1 MNIKSVAVFCGSQSG
16 KNTIYLAHAEMLGT
30 ILAERKLTL
39 VYGGGNAGL
48 MGTVANKAMQNG
60 GKVIGVI
67 PEILSD
73 REHANNGISELHVV
87 KDMHIRKK
95 MMYELCDMAIILPGG
110 FGTMDELFEMITWNA
125 LKIHEKKIVILNSGN
140 YYDKLIAFIED
151 MQVETFLY
159 EDWKKRIT
167 MVSTPEEIIW

>member
-16 KNTIYLAHAEMLGT
+16 KNPIYLAHAEKLGT
-30 ILAERKLTL
+30 MLAAKNLTL

-48 MGTVANKAMQNG
+48 MGAVANTAMQCG

-67 PEILSD
+67 PELLSD
-73 REHANNGISELHVV
+73 REHANNEISELHIV

-140 YYDKLIAFIED
+140 YYDKLIAFIMD
-151 MQVETFLY
+151 MQEETFLY
-159 EDWKKRIT
+159 EDWKQRIT
-167 MVSTPEEIIW
+167 IVSTPEEIW